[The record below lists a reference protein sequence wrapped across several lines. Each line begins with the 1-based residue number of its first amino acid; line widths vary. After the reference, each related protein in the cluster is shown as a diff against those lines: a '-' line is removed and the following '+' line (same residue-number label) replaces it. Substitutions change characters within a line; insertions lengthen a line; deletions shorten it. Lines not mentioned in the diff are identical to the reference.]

1 MRAVFLHLGRNIS
14 VRIADVV
21 SIHDIRL
28 FTAPGAPGCD
38 LLQRQRA
45 AGSVIDAA
53 REKQTKSLIITEKNI
68 YLSAISP
75 MTLMRRARQAY
86 QYVRGN
92 DA

>member
-1 MRAVFLHLGRNIS
+1 MFLHLGRNIS
-14 VRIADVV
+14 VRVADVV

-28 FTAPGAPGCD
+28 FTVPGAAGCD

-53 REKQTKSLIITEKNI
+53 REKQPKSLIITEKNI

-75 MTLMRRARQAY
+75 MTLMRRARQTY
-86 QYVRGN
+86 GTT
-92 DA
+92 D

>member
-14 VRIADVV
+14 VRVADVV

-53 REKQTKSLIITEKNI
+53 REKQPKSLIITEKNI

-75 MTLMRRARQAY
+75 MTLMLRARQAY

>member
-1 MRAVFLHLGRNIS
+1 MFLHLGRNIS
-14 VRIADVV
+14 VRVADVV
-21 SIHDIRL
+21 SSHDIRL
-28 FTAPGAPGCD
+28 FTVPGAPGCG

-53 REKQTKSLIITEKNI
+53 REKKPKSLIITEKNI